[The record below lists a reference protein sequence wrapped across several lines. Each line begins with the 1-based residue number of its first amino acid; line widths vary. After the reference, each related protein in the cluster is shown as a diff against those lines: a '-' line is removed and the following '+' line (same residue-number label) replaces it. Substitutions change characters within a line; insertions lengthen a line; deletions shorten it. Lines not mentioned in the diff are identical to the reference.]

1 MRFPRRKFLH
11 LAAGAAAL
19 PAVSWIARVQTYPSR
34 PITMIVP
41 FAPGGLT
48 DVLGRVLAAG
58 MQRLLV
64 QSIVVENVG
73 GASGSIG
80 AGRVARD
87 SARRLHGGTGYME
100 HSRCERCDLH
110 ARLRR
115 REGFC
120 TDRAMRRGTAGACGE
135 EDPTDT

>member
-11 LAAGAAAL
+11 LAAGVAAL
-19 PAVSWIARVQTYPSR
+19 RAVSWIARAQTYPSR
-34 PITMIVP
+34 PITLIVP

-58 MQRLLV
+58 MQTLLV
-64 QSIVVENVG
+64 QSVVVENVG

-80 AGRVARD
+80 AGRVAR
-87 SARRLHGGTGYME
+87 ATGYME
-100 HSRCERCDLH
+100 HARCERRDLH

-120 TDRAMRRGTAGACGE
+120 TDRPMRRGALVLV
-135 EDPTDT
+135 